1 MANSFKVP
9 MGFVEH
15 LRLHMARGRLAI
27 NLTHLARS
35 LDCSSGTLSKWVN
48 NLIEV
53 NIINRSSDRG
63 PDGFEYWF
71 TDHYKE
77 EMRSD
82 NWQRNLVRALQVH
95 IAGSSDLTVKQRF
108 DMANGIYRNVQKA
121 IEKEI
126 EEFNERIY
134 EKNKLIE
141 ELKKENADKDSQI
154 SGLLLKNREIEAAN
168 REAVTSLNLLE
179 RQFALLKQE
188 RDNLEGQ
195 VANNFVNSLR

>member
-1 MANSFKVP
+1 MRAGRQRWAIFLKITKVI
-9 MGFVEH
+9 GG
-15 LRLHMARGRLAI
+15 LK
-27 NLTHLARS
+27 
-35 LDCSSGTLSKWVN
+35 LS
-48 NLIEV
+48 
-53 NIINRSSDRG
+53 
-63 PDGFEYWF
+63 
-71 TDHYKE
+71 
-77 EMRSD
+77 
-82 NWQRNLVRALQVH
+82 
-95 IAGSSDLTVKQRF
+95 
-108 DMANGIYRNVQKA
+108 
-121 IEKEI
+121 EKEI
-126 EEFNERIY
+126 EEFNEMIY